1 MIDGSGIPIRIASEY
16 ASMNTSAANV
26 NPAMEVPDIGHI
38 LFENIKDTGKNDH
51 GMQFVGLKESE
62 LHDFIFRGVSAKE
75 NGCLNLFIAKI
86 FALMNVNSN
95 RKRKILKLGGKYDI
109 SKYGFP

>member
-1 MIDGSGIPIRIASEY
+1 MRPRGGKNTDIQYKDIVIDGSGIPIRIASEY

-75 NGCLNLFIAKI
+75 NGCLHQFVHCKNFC
-86 FALMNVNSN
+86 F
-95 RKRKILKLGGKYDI
+95 DECE
-109 SKYGFP
+109 F